1 MLKKMWVV
9 GIILSAFISTI
20 GLAVENKGAE
30 KIQID
35 GGSRGT
41 VSFPHHTHQDSLG
54 DCNVCH
60 AMFPQEPQSLAR
72 LKESGQLK
80 PKGVMNKLCVKCHK
94 AEKKAGNNAGPT
106 KCSKCHIR

>member
-1 MLKKMWVV
+1 MA
-9 GIILSAFISTI
+9 GIILSAFISTV

-35 GGSRGT
+35 GGSRGAI
-41 VSFPHHTHQDSLG
+41 SFPHRTHQDSLG
-54 DCNVCH
+54 DCSICH
-60 AMFPQEPQSLAR
+60 TMFPQETQSLDR

-80 PKGVMNKLCVKCHK
+80 PKAVMNKLCIKCHK

-106 KCSKCHIR
+106 TCSKCHIR

>member
-1 MLKKMWVV
+1 MLKKKWVI
-9 GIILSAFISTI
+9 GIVLSVFISTI

-35 GGSRGT
+35 GGSRGAIP
-41 VSFPHHTHQDSLG
+41 FMHHAHQDRLG

-72 LKESGQLK
+72 LKESGQKK
-80 PKGVMNKLCVKCHK
+80 PKDVMNKLCIKCHK
-94 AEKKAGNNAGPT
+94 AEKTAGNKAGPT
-106 KCSKCHIR
+106 TCSKCHVR